1 MLCNTHEIAFR
12 VDDVHNTKIELY
24 NMTFEQACTRAS
36 DMIQSIFPDR
46 KVELQWAKEHDRSE
60 EGERLAINP
69 WKRSNG

>member
-46 KVELQWAKEHDRSE
+46 KVELQWAK
-60 EGERLAINP
+60 
-69 WKRSNG
+69 